1 MSPPPHPHIL
11 FLKILCSLQM
21 GPGISFFSGPKVTL
35 MTNDLLADVRSIMTP
50 PFLIKQ
56 RFKKYRFKS
65 GIYLYFDKKDASVFK
80 TGWSLKC
87 YNAFPSLT
95 HLYFCIEGI
104 QTFSLSLVFKNK
116 FAKMREGFQPVDHDF
131 KITPTVPLSI

>member
-1 MSPPPHPHIL
+1 
-11 FLKILCSLQM
+11 M
-21 GPGISFFSGPKVTL
+21 GPGISFFSDPKVTL

-50 PFLIKQ
+50 PILIKQ

-104 QTFSLSLVFKNK
+104 
-116 FAKMREGFQPVDHDF
+116 
-131 KITPTVPLSI
+131 